1 MKKILILLIISL
13 FPLVTFADK
22 WPWINCYWLPG
33 CNIQKQWLNDYQ
45 TDYETKKE
53 VSFSWWVVYLT
64 NVISDGIKYTAVFSV
79 LAIIMS
85 GIYFVSSAWNEDKA
99 KRAKKLVTWSI
110 IWVLIST
117 SAWSMVSILNKF
129 KFGDT
134 ASEQKAEKIDTSV
147 DNDWTTPEVNITSV
161 TSNTNKNPIKLT
173 QAKAIDKYTIL
184 VTFDTNIAEDDNISP
199 YQFKLEDLNWNK
211 IELELSLNELYKEKN
226 MRLTT
231 KTQLKNWTEYKIIAS
246 WVKWT
251 SGETINSGEN
261 DTIYFTTS
269 STLN

>member
-33 CNIQKQWLNDYQ
+33 CKISTQWKN
-45 TDYETKKE
+45 DYETDKE

-129 KFGDT
+129 KFGDST
-134 ASEQKAEKIDTSV
+134 ANQTSSWVTRWSDSEINDTTTPDINLEKIF
-147 DNDWTTPEVNITSV
+147 SV
-161 TSNTNKNPIKLT
+161 TK
-173 QAKAIDKYTIL
+173 AKAIDKYTIL
-184 VTFDTNIAEDDNISP
+184 VTFNKEIVEDI
-199 YQFKLEDLNWNK
+199 K
-211 IELELSLNELYKEKN
+211 
-226 MRLTT
+226 R
-231 KTQLKNWTEYKIIAS
+231 
-246 WVKWT
+246 
-251 SGETINSGEN
+251 GEQ
-261 DTIYFTTS
+261 
-269 STLN
+269 